1 MDITQINTALDKF
14 MKQMYDVDVYLTP
27 DKYSRFNE
35 YNINMLIFPS
45 KLLKNSGEFSQ
56 KYFNFLDRNIDDVL
70 GDIFKALRYLGINN
84 LIKINLGSI
93 RFHLSEDIPKY
104 LEDYIKELLYY
115 INEYIEFE
123 YGDLPVL
130 EYVSNVSVDR
140 IEPVLIFVHEDVEPY
155 LSLRLKYDSS
165 TGYDVGALL
174 NNDSFREPMIDYLD
188 SKMVLDP
195 QIDFWFENPWVVM

>member
-56 KYFNFLDRNIDDVL
+56 KYFNFFNRNIDDVK
-70 GDIFKALRYLGINN
+70 GDIFKAMKYLGINN
-84 LIKINLGSI
+84 LIKVNFGYFG
-93 RFHLSEDIPKY
+93 FHLSNDISKY

-155 LSLRLKYDSS
+155 FSLRLKYDSS
-165 TGYDVGALL
+165 TGYDVDTLL
-174 NNDSFREPMIDYLD
+174 NNDSYREPMIDYLD

-195 QIDFWFENPWVVM
+195 QIDFWFDNP

>member
-56 KYFNFLDRNIDDVL
+56 KYFNFFNRNIDDVK
-70 GDIFKALRYLGINN
+70 GDIFKAMKYLGINN
-84 LIKINLGSI
+84 LIKVNFGYFG
-93 RFHLSEDIPKY
+93 FHLSNDIPKY

-123 YGDLPVL
+123 YGDSPVL

-140 IEPVLIFVHEDVEPY
+140 IEPVLIFVSEDVEPY
-155 LSLRLKYDSS
+155 FSLRLKYDSS
-165 TGYDVGALL
+165 TGYDVGTLL

-195 QIDFWFENPWVVM
+195 QIDFWFENP